1 MTRWKKLLRI
11 YWQFCV
17 RNALKN
23 IIKIISEVYYY
34 DAISCDRRFGKGD
47 SQQIRACKTVT
58 AKRARQLLEISEN
71 NKIPLTDK
79 PVKLAINDIATG
91 KVTCRAAD
99 DISEESEET
108 TSDSDNTEE

>member
-1 MTRWKKLLRI
+1 MMLYPAIGDLEKVTHSR
-11 YWQFCV
+11 Y
-17 RNALKN
+17 AL
-23 IIKIISEVYYY
+23 V
-34 DAISCDRRFGKGD
+34 
-47 SQQIRACKTVT
+47 TVT

-91 KVTCRAAD
+91 KGTCRAAD

>member
-1 MTRWKKLLRI
+1 MTHSR
-11 YWQFCV
+11 Y
-17 RNALKN
+17 AL
-23 IIKIISEVYYY
+23 V
-34 DAISCDRRFGKGD
+34 
-47 SQQIRACKTVT
+47 TVT

>member
-1 MTRWKKLLRI
+1 MMLYPAIGDLEKVTHSR
-11 YWQFCV
+11 Y
-17 RNALKN
+17 AL
-23 IIKIISEVYYY
+23 V
-34 DAISCDRRFGKGD
+34 
-47 SQQIRACKTVT
+47 TVT

-108 TSDSDNTEE
+108 TSDGDNTEE

>member
-1 MTRWKKLLRI
+1 MMLYPAIGDLEKVTHSR
-11 YWQFCV
+11 Y
-17 RNALKN
+17 AL
-23 IIKIISEVYYY
+23 V
-34 DAISCDRRFGKGD
+34 
-47 SQQIRACKTVT
+47 TVT

-99 DISEESEET
+99 DISEDSEET

>member
-1 MTRWKKLLRI
+1 MMLYPAIGDLEKVTHSR
-11 YWQFCV
+11 Y
-17 RNALKN
+17 AL
-23 IIKIISEVYYY
+23 V
-34 DAISCDRRFGKGD
+34 
-47 SQQIRACKTVT
+47 TVT

>member
-1 MTRWKKLLRI
+1 MMLYPAIGDLEKVTHSR
-11 YWQFCV
+11 Y
-17 RNALKN
+17 AL
-23 IIKIISEVYYY
+23 V
-34 DAISCDRRFGKGD
+34 
-47 SQQIRACKTVT
+47 TVT
-58 AKRARQLLEISEN
+58 AKRARQLLEIWEN